1 MKTISK
7 IITAGAVCVSFLF
20 PGMAHAQSALIPK
33 IERQVTA
40 SGGKG
45 FVVRLS
51 DLDGSTS
58 NEYEVDC
65 TIGDIMVKPLSYPDY
80 AYVQQG
86 YQQGPLSV
94 PKLNAD
100 EMLVYPNP
108 TDREINIKY
117 NLDPGVK
124 RVDVR
129 VINLYGRMVF
139 SEANTPLASYGTM
152 YEYKLDVHDYLPGV
166 YLVTI
171 IFDTGIKVTRKFIKF
186 DQ

>member
-7 IITAGAVCVSFLF
+7 IITANAVCMSFLF
-20 PGMAHAQSALIPK
+20 SGMTYAQSALIPK
-33 IERQVTA
+33 IERQITA
-40 SGGKG
+40 SGGRAVLVG
-45 FVVRLS
+45 LT
-51 DLDGSTS
+51 DLD
-58 NEYEVDC
+58 NKLFEYEIDC
-65 TIGDIMVKPLSYPDY
+65 TIGDIAVKQLSYPDY
-80 AYVQQG
+80 AVVQQG
-86 YQQGPLSV
+86 YQQGALV
-94 PKLNAD
+94 LPKLNAD

-108 TDREINIKY
+108 TDKEITIKY
-117 NLDPGVK
+117 NLDAGVK

-139 SEANTPLASYGTM
+139 SEANTALAAYGST
-152 YEYKLDVHDYLPGV
+152 YEYKLDVHDYVPGV

>member
-20 PGMAHAQSALIPK
+20 SGMAHAQSALIPK

-45 FVVRLS
+45 FLVELF
-51 DLDGSTS
+51 DMDGKS
-58 NEYEVDC
+58 NEYEIDC
-65 TIGDIMVKPLSYPDY
+65 TIGDIMVKALSYPEY
-80 AYVQQG
+80 AVVQQG
-86 YQQGPLSV
+86 YQQGPLSL

-108 TDREINIKY
+108 TDREITIKY

-139 SEANTPLASYGTM
+139 SEANTALASYGTM
-152 YEYKLDVHDYLPGV
+152 YEYKLDVHDYVPGV